1 MDQLD
6 ELEDDEDEF
15 FLASY
20 RQKRLTE
27 LSNLA
32 KASVHGQVYPLQKAE
47 YAREVTEASE
57 KYFVFVLL
65 VSSQADNVESQLL
78 SDYWRQLAQKYG
90 DVKFCQMRADLC
102 IENYPERNTPT
113 ILIYKDGNI
122 VQQVVTLKEYGSTN
136 TQFSSVEK
144 LLVQVGAIASTDMR
158 LGDRNITS
166 QANIEDKGGES
177 DDDDWD

>member
-6 ELEDDEDEF
+6 ELEDDEDES
-15 FLASY
+15 FLAIY

-32 KASVHGQVYPLQKAE
+32 KSSVHGHVYPLQKAE
-47 YAREVTEASE
+47 YAKEVTEASE

-65 VSSQADNVESQLL
+65 VSSQANNVESQLL

-102 IENYPERNTPT
+102 IENYPEKNTPT
-113 ILIYKDGNI
+113 ILVYKDGNI
-122 VQQVVTLKEYGSTN
+122 LQQIVTLKEYGSTN
-136 TQFSSVEK
+136 TSFASIER
-144 LLVQVGAIASTDMR
+144 LLVQVDAITSTDMR
-158 LGDRNITS
+158 LKDTRTTS
-166 QANIEDKGGES
+166 QANVEDRDGEI
-177 DDDDWD
+177 DEDEWD